1 MVLAWAKFPIFT
13 KNNIMRK
20 FMRFLVRKVPRPVLI
35 RFSYVFRWLIL
46 PFYIGNKYKCPVC
59 GKRFRKMLP
68 YGNKGEANRLCPR
81 CLSLERHRL
90 MWLFLQSETNLFSE
104 KLKVLHVAPEQ
115 PFLPRFKKLKNL
127 EYTTGDLYSPIADV
141 KMDVMDMPFKD
152 KIFDVVICN
161 HVLEHVTN
169 DIKAMKEI
177 LRVLKPGG
185 WALLQVPVNDNIEKT
200 IEDLSIT
207 DPKERERIFGQ
218 YDHVRWHGLDYAD
231 RLRSVGFHV
240 DENQFSESFSDA
252 EKDKYRLP
260 KSETIFVASKSREE
274 K

>member
-1 MVLAWAKFPIFT
+1 
-13 KNNIMRK
+13 MRK
-20 FMRFLVRKVPRPVLI
+20 FMKFLVRKVPRPVLI

-46 PFYIGNKYKCPVC
+46 PFYLGKKYECPVC
-59 GKRFRKMLP
+59 GKHFRNMLP

-90 MWLFLQSETNLFSE
+90 MWLFLQSETNFFTD

-127 EYTTGDLYSPIADV
+127 DYVTGDLYSPIADV
-141 KMDVMDMPFKD
+141 KLDVMDMPFD
-152 KIFDVVICN
+152 DNTFDVVICN
-161 HVLEHVTN
+161 HVLEHVTS

-177 LRVLKPGG
+177 WRVLKPSG
-185 WALLQVPVNDNIEKT
+185 WAMLQVPINYNNEKT

-240 DENQFSESFSDA
+240 DENHFLKSFNPEQRDI
-252 EKDKYRLP
+252 YRLP
-260 KSETIFVASKSREE
+260 EKETIFVASKNRKE